1 MQVDVDVIACGES
14 TSVGYTIQSPL
25 GRLHSL
31 TQAYSTPFNAM
42 PCPHFA
48 RHGDTLS
55 PFPLPLPLPSYPSHP
70 APPALP
76 PRHISPFLFH
86 FRLQIDRVCSVLFL
100 EAMLHHA
107 MLYHAVP
114 CRVVP
119 SYATLCY
126 AMLCYA
132 MLCRTVSRHTKQW
145 HIPSVRQSAVQPRLT
160 CLPTRARPFR
170 LLVLIPRAFPRT

>member
-1 MQVDVDVIACGES
+1 VGVDVIACGES

-31 TQAYSTPFNAM
+31 GHILRLSM
-42 PCPHFA
+42 PCPHFT

-55 PFPLPLPLPSYPSHP
+55 PSPFPSPLTPLTLHR
-70 APPALP
+70 LHC

-86 FRLQIDRVCSVLFL
+86 FRLQIDPVWSVLFL
-100 EAMLHHA
+100 EAMLYHA

-114 CRVVP
+114 CRAIIC
-119 SYATLCY
+119 YAT
-126 AMLCYA
+126 LCYA

-145 HIPSVRQSAVQPRLT
+145 HIPSVCLSAVQPRLT
-160 CLPTRARPFR
+160 CP
-170 LLVLIPRAFPRT
+170 PRERGLFAF